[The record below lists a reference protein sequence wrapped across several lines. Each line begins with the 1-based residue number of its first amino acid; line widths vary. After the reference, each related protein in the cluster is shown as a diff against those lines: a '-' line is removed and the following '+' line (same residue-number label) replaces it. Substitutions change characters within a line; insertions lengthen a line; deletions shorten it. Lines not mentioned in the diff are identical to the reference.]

1 MIITFRRKLA
11 SGLFLFIFLAKMV
24 ISIAPLVVNFA
35 DSEHVRAVILQLE
48 IENHAKETDISKDKA
63 AKDYCTSTKSPFFVS
78 TPLFHF
84 FLMPPVEK
92 HSDIE
97 SFYPSVPTPPPNA

>member
-1 MIITFRRKLA
+1 MILTFRRKFV
-11 SGLFLFIFLAKMV
+11 SGVFLFIFLAKMV
-24 ISIAPLVVNFA
+24 ISIAPLVVNFS
-35 DSEHVRAVILQLE
+35 DNEHIRAVILQLE
-48 IENHAKETDISKDKA
+48 IENHAKETDTTKDKA
-63 AKDYCTSTKSPFFVS
+63 AKDFWTTTKSPFQVS
-78 TPLFHF
+78 APLFHF